1 MRRTYVGLALV
12 AMLILALAGCG
23 GSDDGAATQSP
34 AATTPAATTPAA
46 ESPAAD
52 WTTVTTLSST
62 DPANEMDLPVSQ
74 EFTVSGDVQLVL
86 DMPKGKDYDGVIAAF
101 LPAGE
106 PITIE
111 AATNAESVALAV
123 ALSPHVV
130 SGLDGSYVLLV
141 TPSTTKAWSVEV
153 QTQQ

>member
-34 AATTPAATTPAA
+34 AATTPAAESLAA
-46 ESPAAD
+46 QSPAAG
-52 WTTVTTLSST
+52 WTTVATLSST
-62 DPANEMDLPVSQ
+62 DPTDKMDLHVSQ

-86 DMPKGKDYDGVIAAF
+86 DMPKGKDFDGVIAAF

-106 PITIE
+106 PITVE

-123 ALSPHVV
+123 ALSPQVV

-141 TPSTTKAWSVEV
+141 TTGTKAWSVEV